1 MSFRPARFTDIHRS
15 GPPTTSNGVEWT
27 MRISAQPPEEW
38 LTMFQKDPESTA
50 PGGAQWAVNVKFV
63 ELTIRSS
70 PDALPR
76 AVDDVDARI
85 RRANEGYRNWLT
97 EAHRK
102 GNERRD
108 GEIVEADRVRDL
120 NERFKNL

>member
-1 MSFRPARFTDIHRS
+1 
-15 GPPTTSNGVEWT
+15 
-27 MRISAQPPEEW
+27 
-38 LTMFQKDPESTA
+38 
-50 PGGAQWAVNVKFV
+50 VNVKFV

-76 AVDDVDARI
+76 AVDDVDTRI